1 MKNIKI
7 KVIIIILCLI
17 LVFGLIFLIFKYNSR
32 IKNMDNLSNT
42 KNELNVSST
51 ISDEKSDL
59 EVNSL
64 NDINSIDSNPLINEE
79 TSIYWE
85 NYTNPDHWSEKAN
98 NYTLAYIL
106 DSNKNLETNI
116 EEKSNTII
124 ENELPSS
131 EKGVFV
137 PKDSRKQ
144 LEDFLKNNVDDKF
157 YINEDGFLNYI
168 INESSFEIKSDLTNL
183 VNKLVFD
190 SQKFTILS
198 IAYSYYDENNVID
211 NVATEIPIELNYL
224 RFRPKENVE
233 LMIFSQYNFSLES
246 FTEGIE
252 NLTGETIKT
261 K

>member
-7 KVIIIILCLI
+7 KVVIIFLCLI
-17 LVFGLIFLIFKYNSR
+17 LVFGLIFLILKYNSR
-32 IKNMDNLSNT
+32 IENIDNLSHT
-42 KNELNVSST
+42 ENELNVEA
-51 ISDEKSDL
+51 IKGNEKSELKVD
-59 EVNSL
+59 SL
-64 NDINSIDSNPLINEE
+64 NEINSIDSNLLAKEE
-79 TSIYWE
+79 ISTYWE
-85 NYTNPDHWSEKAN
+85 NYTNPEHWSENTN

-131 EKGVFV
+131 RKGVFV

-144 LEDFLKNNVDDKF
+144 LEDFLKNNIDDKF
-157 YINEDGFLNYI
+157 YINEDGFINYI
-168 INESSFEIKSDLTNL
+168 INENSFEVESDLTNL
-183 VNKLVFD
+183 VNKLIFD
-190 SQKFTILS
+190 SEKLTILS
-198 IAYSYYDENNVID
+198 IAYSYYDENNEID
-211 NVATEIPIELNYL
+211 SFATSIPIELNYL
-224 RFRPKENVE
+224 RFNPKEDMQ
-233 LMIFSQYNFSLES
+233 LLIYSQYNFSLES

>member
-17 LVFGLIFLIFKYNSR
+17 LVFGLIFKYNS
-32 IKNMDNLSNT
+32 KMENMDNVNNT
-42 KNELNVSST
+42 ENELNVSST
-51 ISDEKSDL
+51 ISNEKSDL
-59 EVNSL
+59 EVNSF
-64 NDINSIDSNPLINEE
+64 NDINSIDSNLPINEE
-79 TSIYWE
+79 TPTHWE
-85 NYTNPDHWSEKAN
+85 NYTNPDHWSEKTN

-131 EKGVFV
+131 KKGVFV

-157 YINEDGFLNYI
+157 YINEDGFLNYT
-168 INESSFEIKSDLTNL
+168 INENSFEIKSDLTNL

-198 IAYSYYDENNVID
+198 TAYSYYDENNVID

-224 RFRPKENVE
+224 RFRPKKNVE
-233 LMIFSQYNFSLES
+233 LIIFSQYNFSLES
-246 FTEGIE
+246 FTDGIE